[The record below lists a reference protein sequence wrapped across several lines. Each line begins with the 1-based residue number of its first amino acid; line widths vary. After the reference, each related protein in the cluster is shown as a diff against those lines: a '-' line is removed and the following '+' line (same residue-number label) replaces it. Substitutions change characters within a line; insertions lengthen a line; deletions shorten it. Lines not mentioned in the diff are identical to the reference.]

1 MNAKTFLE
9 RVETLDTITNNKL
22 IERQQWLDMA
32 NSITAQMGGER
43 VQSSGN
49 PQKMADALNR
59 CMDMV
64 DDIVQK
70 IAQLAEQK
78 REVTNAIE
86 QLNVDEYDVLHKIYI
101 QHLTIEGVAKK
112 KGKSKSWVKTVRINA
127 IAHLQDIIDR
137 G

>member
-49 PQKMADALNR
+49 PQKMADALNK

-64 DDIVQK
+64 DEIVQK